1 MRAASQNPAGK
12 SQLSLRNPTSNPQH
26 CTVVLCL
33 TLATQR
39 PQQSCA
45 EGVPDTPRL
54 FLSSSVNV
62 PHLSACCPLTGI
74 ACSRN
79 ELTASVCAWILYLIP
94 TAALARL
101 AATGH
106 GVAAAFTYVLLRV

>member
-1 MRAASQNPAGK
+1 MRAASQNSGAE
-12 SQLSLRNPTSNPQH
+12 SQLSLGNPTSNPRH

-33 TLATQR
+33 DTATQR

-54 FLSSSVNV
+54 FLLSSVKV
-62 PHLSACCPLTGI
+62 PHLSASCPLTGI

-79 ELTASVCAWILYLIP
+79 ELAASVFAWILYLIN

-106 GVAAAFTYVLLRV
+106 GVAAP